1 MLSGPAPGKKFIRD
15 VRQRKRLG
23 TGYRARVMDSRALA
37 RWREE
42 VF

>member
-1 MLSGPAPGKKFIRD
+1 MLSGPAPGKKFIQD
-15 VRQRKRLG
+15 IGQRKHLG
-23 TGYRARVMDSRALA
+23 AGYRARIMDSRALA